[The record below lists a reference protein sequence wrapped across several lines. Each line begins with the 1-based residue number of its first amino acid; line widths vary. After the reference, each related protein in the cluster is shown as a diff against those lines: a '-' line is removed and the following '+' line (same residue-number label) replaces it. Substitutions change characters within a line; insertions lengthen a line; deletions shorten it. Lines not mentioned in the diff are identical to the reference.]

1 MGLRDGIMRHLS
13 KPVQHKA
20 LVSQALVSRVLVS
33 RASALRQEPARETSF
48 KRGGSRR
55 GLVRIFSLSGSEMI
69 FLGHCL
75 LVVATVRLGLTLLS
89 YNRVRS
95 LVTRLDARQCASMG
109 ELRRVAWGV
118 AAAARFVPYATCL
131 TQALS
136 GQYILARQGNESTI
150 RIGIERGTGE
160 QLKAHAWLVSDN
172 HIVLGGSIDGFAHLV
187 DHGSR

>member
-1 MGLRDGIMRHLS
+1 MRHLS
-13 KPVQHKA
+13 KPAQHKT
-20 LVSQALVSRVLVS
+20 LVSQAIVSRALVS
-33 RASALRQEPARETSF
+33 RATALRQEPARETGLKQS
-48 KRGGSRR
+48 KRGESRH

-136 GQYILARQGNESTI
+136 GQYILARQGNEST
-150 RIGIERGTGE
+150 
-160 QLKAHAWLVSDN
+160 
-172 HIVLGGSIDGFAHLV
+172 
-187 DHGSR
+187 

>member
-1 MGLRDGIMRHLS
+1 MRNLS
-13 KPVQHKA
+13 KPV
-20 LVSQALVSRVLVS
+20 SQKPMV
-33 RASALRQEPARETSF
+33 LRQEPATERSPKQT
-48 KRGGSRR
+48 KRLQGRR
-55 GLVRIFSLSGSEMI
+55 SVLGILSLSGSEMI
-69 FLGHCL
+69 FLGRCL
-75 LVVATVRLGLTLLS
+75 LVVAAVRLGLTLLS

-131 TQALS
+131 TKALS
-136 GQYILARQGNESTI
+136 GQYILARQGNASKI
-150 RIGIERGTGE
+150 RIGIERGTGD